1 MMSRV
6 GKTEGAGALHRGIL
20 EARLEKRAILPNF
33 NVDIRDPKFLIGL
46 RLTESN
52 LRFRNFGFEMGFC
65 PISQF
70 PPAGYSSMLLP
81 SARRGI
87 PFPLSLDIVGST
99 WFKELYIRDYGGFRL
114 NKVGCSEPPEAPSP
128 PVPWPDCR
136 RFQLRFADEPVSSC
150 SSAGH
155 GLCGGQPQRVR
166 HEGKTCLLRPGGHW
180 TGRV

>member
-81 SARRGI
+81 SQRRGMFLRHKEDRRYPEFQPEI
-87 PFPLSLDIVGST
+87 PPI
-99 WFKELYIRDYGGFRL
+99 
-114 NKVGCSEPPEAPSP
+114 
-128 PVPWPDCR
+128 PDT
-136 RFQLRFADEPVSSC
+136 QTPFA
-150 SSAGH
+150 A
-155 GLCGGQPQRVR
+155 L
-166 HEGKTCLLRPGGHW
+166 
-180 TGRV
+180 

>member
-81 SARRGI
+81 SQRRGGCAIRKMTRSHRQLLLSCRATPSSARRGI
-87 PFPLSLDIVGST
+87 
-99 WFKELYIRDYGGFRL
+99 RHR
-114 NKVGCSEPPEAPSP
+114 N
-128 PVPWPDCR
+128 
-136 RFQLRFADEPVSSC
+136 FQTP
-150 SSAGH
+150 H
-155 GLCGGQPQRVR
+155 
-166 HEGKTCLLRPGGHW
+166 
-180 TGRV
+180 

>member
-70 PPAGYSSMLLP
+70 PLLVTQVCYCPKLGGNYSSSLPMLSPNVSAWIP
-81 SARRGI
+81 SFSSNG
-87 PFPLSLDIVGST
+87 
-99 WFKELYIRDYGGFRL
+99 KY
-114 NKVGCSEPPEAPSP
+114 
-128 PVPWPDCR
+128 
-136 RFQLRFADEPVSSC
+136 RFATGVSF
-150 SSAGH
+150 GY
-155 GLCGGQPQRVR
+155 R
-166 HEGKTCLLRPGGHW
+166 TCRPPPIAATPGVIKS
-180 TGRV
+180 TGRSL

>member
-46 RLTESN
+46 RLSESN

-70 PPAGYSSMLLP
+70 PRPCYSSMLLP
-81 SARRGI
+81 SQRRGWRDSLIEGGSARRGI
-87 PFPLSLDIVGST
+87 SCVRLQAPAPTPLWSSCPLSLRRVHRTSDT
-99 WFKELYIRDYGGFRL
+99 WFARRKAYTYL
-114 NKVGCSEPPEAPSP
+114 SP
-128 PVPWPDCR
+128 PAAPLCHAR
-136 RFQLRFADEPVSSC
+136 R
-150 SSAGH
+150 
-155 GLCGGQPQRVR
+155 
-166 HEGKTCLLRPGGHW
+166 
-180 TGRV
+180 

>member
-70 PPAGYSSMLLP
+70 PPTGYSSMLLP
-81 SARRGI
+81 SQRRGGATVADWRAGVARSASPI
-87 PFPLSLDIVGST
+87 GRSLNRRPAT
-99 WFKELYIRDYGGFRL
+99 T
-114 NKVGCSEPPEAPSP
+114 SP
-128 PVPWPDCR
+128 V
-136 RFQLRFADEPVSSC
+136 
-150 SSAGH
+150 
-155 GLCGGQPQRVR
+155 
-166 HEGKTCLLRPGGHW
+166 
-180 TGRV
+180 

>member
-70 PPAGYSSMLLP
+70 PLLVTQVCCCP
-81 SARRGI
+81 SRQLQPRRSAEAELEQ
-87 PFPLSLDIVGST
+87 PRTAPLR
-99 WFKELYIRDYGGFRL
+99 ER
-114 NKVGCSEPPEAPSP
+114 
-128 PVPWPDCR
+128 PDCPRVHRPRIYRHRVCSR
-136 RFQLRFADEPVSSC
+136 RRSGNRWSCYSRTVASRPLRN
-150 SSAGH
+150 
-155 GLCGGQPQRVR
+155 VR
-166 HEGKTCLLRPGGHW
+166 KILPP
-180 TGRV
+180 TGRLRNRSG

>member
-33 NVDIRDPKFLIGL
+33 NVDIRDPKFLIGV

-81 SARRGI
+81 SARRGMRCPE
-87 PFPLSLDIVGST
+87 PFALH
-99 WFKELYIRDYGGFRL
+99 
-114 NKVGCSEPPEAPSP
+114 SP
-128 PVPWPDCR
+128 RCR
-136 RFQLRFADEPVSSC
+136 RSWNIDPSLVPVLLNQVILDSYDIEVVPLVFTVGV
-150 SSAGH
+150 AGVFCRALPH
-155 GLCGGQPQRVR
+155 
-166 HEGKTCLLRPGGHW
+166 HE
-180 TGRV
+180 

>member
-81 SARRGI
+81 SQRRGI
-87 PFPLSLDIVGST
+87 LHIQHFFNSRREIVY
-99 WFKELYIRDYGGFRL
+99 LC
-114 NKVGCSEPPEAPSP
+114 VQSP
-128 PVPWPDCR
+128 
-136 RFQLRFADEPVSSC
+136 
-150 SSAGH
+150 
-155 GLCGGQPQRVR
+155 
-166 HEGKTCLLRPGGHW
+166 
-180 TGRV
+180 

>member
-70 PPAGYSSMLLP
+70 PPAGYSSTLLP
-81 SARRGI
+81 SQRRG
-87 PFPLSLDIVGST
+87 
-99 WFKELYIRDYGGFRL
+99 
-114 NKVGCSEPPEAPSP
+114 GCAIKKCRGATKAAQTGWCEA
-128 PVPWPDCR
+128 
-136 RFQLRFADEPVSSC
+136 
-150 SSAGH
+150 
-155 GLCGGQPQRVR
+155 RVR
-166 HEGKTCLLRPGGHW
+166 QGEASIEEH
-180 TGRV
+180 GRVFAGLTTPSAPIKVASRSYWCRGHP

>member
-81 SARRGI
+81 SQRRGGCATKKM
-87 PFPLSLDIVGST
+87 PRSHRSGADGVARQLLLSCRPTPPL
-99 WFKELYIRDYGGFRL
+99 
-114 NKVGCSEPPEAPSP
+114 
-128 PVPWPDCR
+128 R
-136 RFQLRFADEPVSSC
+136 RGEC
-150 SSAGH
+150 H
-155 GLCGGQPQRVR
+155 GTRRGERAR
-166 HEGKTCLLRPGGHW
+166 T
-180 TGRV
+180 

>member
-1 MMSRV
+1 MSRV

-70 PPAGYSSMLLP
+70 PLLVTQECCWP
-81 SARRGI
+81 RRGGAYKNASGI
-87 PFPLSLDIVGST
+87 TIATTQSPTVHR
-99 WFKELYIRDYGGFRL
+99 RDLLRPQRAL
-114 NKVGCSEPPEAPSP
+114 RARTLKCHRPCGCWQSRDRYEAPSMYLSVRDDCQ
-128 PVPWPDCR
+128 PV
-136 RFQLRFADEPVSSC
+136 
-150 SSAGH
+150 
-155 GLCGGQPQRVR
+155 
-166 HEGKTCLLRPGGHW
+166 
-180 TGRV
+180 

>member
-20 EARLEKRAILPNF
+20 EARFEKRAILPNF

-70 PPAGYSSMLLP
+70 PLLVTQVCCCPRRGGEYSAPFNPPARSLHHPAG
-81 SARRGI
+81 
-87 PFPLSLDIVGST
+87 FDT
-99 WFKELYIRDYGGFRL
+99 
-114 NKVGCSEPPEAPSP
+114 
-128 PVPWPDCR
+128 
-136 RFQLRFADEPVSSC
+136 
-150 SSAGH
+150 
-155 GLCGGQPQRVR
+155 
-166 HEGKTCLLRPGGHW
+166 T
-180 TGRV
+180 

>member
-33 NVDIRDPKFLIGL
+33 NVDIRDQKFLIGL

-65 PISQF
+65 PISPF

-81 SARRGI
+81 SARRGYGSLTT
-87 PFPLSLDIVGST
+87 LSAAKCFCRFEHRLFVGNS
-99 WFKELYIRDYGGFRL
+99 
-114 NKVGCSEPPEAPSP
+114 
-128 PVPWPDCR
+128 
-136 RFQLRFADEPVSSC
+136 
-150 SSAGH
+150 
-155 GLCGGQPQRVR
+155 RVFER
-166 HEGKTCLLRPGGHW
+166 W
-180 TGRV
+180 

>member
-81 SARRGI
+81 SQR
-87 PFPLSLDIVGST
+87 
-99 WFKELYIRDYGGFRL
+99 KGGL
-114 NKVGCSEPPEAPSP
+114 NISCRAGVVSSAKSMGCRS
-128 PVPWPDCR
+128 
-136 RFQLRFADEPVSSC
+136 QLRLALS
-150 SSAGH
+150 G
-155 GLCGGQPQRVR
+155 
-166 HEGKTCLLRPGGHW
+166 
-180 TGRV
+180 